1 MGKLEDRL
9 ARLEQA
15 LPGSP
20 RRSPHREELER
31 RGRIGDLYM
40 AWMRGEIEKPELSDP
55 RELEE
60 WEHMEAIMR
69 TAKKVV
75 ARRAEAEARRS
86 RGADAGAG
94 SDADEE
100 GEQRL
105 PD

>member
-1 MGKLEDRL
+1 MSKLEDRL

-15 LPGSP
+15 LPASP
-20 RRSPHREELER
+20 GRSPHREEFER
-31 RGRIGDLYM
+31 RVKIGNLHM
-40 AWMRGEIEKPELSDP
+40 EWVRGETEKPELSDP
-55 RELEE
+55 RDLEE
-60 WEHMEAIMR
+60 WEHMESIMR

-86 RGADAGAG
+86 RGADARAG

-100 GEQRL
+100 GEQWL